1 VRATTA
7 LGLVL
12 LAIGLAITAYR
23 ALGLGGS
30 LTYYAIS
37 VGSRAIGKAGLAA
50 VTGLMTAESAAIP
63 IPSEVVVPLAGA
75 YYRSPVGL
83 AAVALASTAGN
94 LAGSTALY
102 YVGLLGG
109 RPAAYRYASAVG
121 LSQRRLSEAEALF
134 ARRGTLIVLIG
145 RVTPALRSYI
155 SLPAGIFRMGLAR
168 FLMATFVG
176 SLPWNA
182 VLAVAGYLLG
192 QVAVT
197 APWLDYLAASI
208 AVGLGVLLISGRLS
222 LG

>member
-30 LTYYAIS
+30 LAYYAIS

-50 VTGLMTAESAAIP
+50 VVGLMTAESAAIP

-83 AAVALASTAGN
+83 
-94 LAGSTALY
+94 
-102 YVGLLGG
+102 
-109 RPAAYRYASAVG
+109 
-121 LSQRRLSEAEALF
+121 
-134 ARRGTLIVLIG
+134 
-145 RVTPALRSYI
+145 
-155 SLPAGIFRMGLAR
+155 
-168 FLMATFVG
+168 
-176 SLPWNA
+176 
-182 VLAVAGYLLG
+182 
-192 QVAVT
+192 
-197 APWLDYLAASI
+197 
-208 AVGLGVLLISGRLS
+208 GVLLISGRLS